1 MKFAAGLLFGT
12 VVGAAAAILVAPM
25 SGHRLRNSLTKEAKK
40 LAVRATEL
48 VPNEWAE
55 MAEEEV
61 TRQIL
66 ENVTNLRTA
75 GL

>member
-12 VVGAAAAILVAPM
+12 VVGAAAAILFAPM
-25 SGHRLRNSLTKEAKK
+25 PGYRLRGSLAKEAKK

-48 VPNEWAE
+48 VPGAWAQ

-61 TRQIL
+61 TREIL
-66 ENVTNLRTA
+66 ENVTNLRAA

>member
-25 SGHRLRNSLTKEAKK
+25 PGHRLRGSISKEAKK
-40 LAVRATEL
+40 LLVRATEL
-48 VPNEWAE
+48 IPNEWAQ

-61 TRQIL
+61 TREIL